1 MKFSLDFDITRI
13 PTPCFVLDEKLL
25 INNLEKLNYV
35 QREAGVNILCALK
48 GFAMWSTFPLLKKYL
63 SGATA
68 SSFHEAMLCY
78 EEMQSPAHLCCPLYT
93 DSDYEKMLEIS
104 SHITFNSLTQY
115 ERYHAKALEKGLKLA
130 IRINPEYSDSPA
142 ALYNPCIPGSRLGV
156 TRDKFGNRLPEGV
169 TGLHFHSLCESDS
182 YALENTLKAIA
193 TKFDDLLRQV
203 QWFNMGGGHH
213 ITRKDYDIEHLIKL
227 LKEFKTKYPNIKEIF
242 LEPGE
247 AVGWQTGY
255 LVSKVYDII
264 ENQGIHILMVDTS
277 ISAHMPDCIEMP
289 YKPMVLGATDHVQG
303 TKKYR
308 IGGMTCL
315 AGDYVGDYSFK
326 EEPQIGDY
334 IVFNDMIHYTM
345 VKTTTFNGIN
355 LPHIGIVQQDRSF
368 RLVKSF
374 GYQDYK
380 SRLS

>member
-1 MKFSLDFDITRI
+1 MKLPLDFDLTQI

-25 INNLEKLNYV
+25 IQNLEKLNYI
-35 QREAGVNILCALK
+35 QEKAGVKILCALK
-48 GFAMWSTFPLLKKYL
+48 GFAMWSTFPLVRKYL

-68 SSFHEAMLCY
+68 SSLHEALLCY
-78 EEMQSPAHLCCPLYT
+78 EEMKSPAHLCCPLYT
-93 DSDYEKMLEIS
+93 DTDYDKILEVS
-104 SHITFNSLTQY
+104 SHITFNSLSQY
-115 ERYHAKALEKGLKLA
+115 ERYYQKALNKGLKIA
-130 IRINPEYSDSPA
+130 IRINPEYSDAPA
-142 ALYNPCIPGSRLGV
+142 AIYNPCVPGSRLGV
-156 TRDKFGNRLPEGV
+156 TRDKFADTLPYGV

-182 YALENTLKAIA
+182 YALENTLNAIIQ
-193 TKFDDLLRQV
+193 KFDNLLKQIS
-203 QWFNMGGGHH
+203 WFNMGGGHH
-213 ITRKDYDIEHLIKL
+213 ITRQDYDIEHLIKI
-227 LKEFKTKYPNIKEIF
+227 LKNFKAKYSNIEDIY

-255 LVSKVYDII
+255 LIAKIYDII
-264 ENQGIHILMVDTS
+264 ENQGIYILMVDTS

-289 YKPMVLGATDHVQG
+289 YKPVILGASDYQNG
-303 TKKYR
+303 TKRYR

-315 AGDYVGDYSFK
+315 AGDYVGDYTFS
-326 EEPQIGDY
+326 EEPQMGDY

-355 LPHIGIVQQDRSF
+355 LPHIGIIKPDRTF
-368 RLVKSF
+368 QLIKSF